1 MLQCRPEVLY
11 GDFVAC
17 DRFDLMNEIEKIVL
31 PTLILYGDDDQLT
44 PVKYS
49 QLLHSRI
56 KGSKMEVLPDAGH
69 MVMMEAP
76 ELFNKKIGEFIR
88 ELVNDSRIQ
97 GF

>member
-1 MLQCRPEVLY
+1 VLY

-17 DRFDLMNEIEKIVL
+17 DRFDLMSEIEKIVL
-31 PTLILYGDDDQLT
+31 PTLILYGEDDQLT

-49 QLLHSRI
+49 QFLHSRI

-69 MVMMEAP
+69 MVMMETP
-76 ELFNKKIGEFIR
+76 QLFNKKIGEFIR
-88 ELVNDSRIQ
+88 ELAKDSRIQ

>member
-1 MLQCRPEVLY
+1 VLC

-31 PTLILYGDDDQLT
+31 PTLILYGNDDQLT

-69 MVMMEAP
+69 MVMMEAAQA
-76 ELFNKKIGEFIR
+76 FNVKVEGFIR
-88 ELVNDSRIQ
+88 ETVKGLRRLESRE
-97 GF
+97 